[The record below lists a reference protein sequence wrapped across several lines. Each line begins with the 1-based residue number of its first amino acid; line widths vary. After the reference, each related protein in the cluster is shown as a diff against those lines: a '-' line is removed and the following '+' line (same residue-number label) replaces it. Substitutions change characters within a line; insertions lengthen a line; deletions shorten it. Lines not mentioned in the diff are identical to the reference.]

1 MPQTNEDA
9 PPVNLARAAEHF
21 AAHEPR
27 IEAIDAEIRAAV
39 AVVLRP
45 IGDDLGVLLI
55 QRSDSEHDRWSGH
68 IAFPGGRVDAG
79 DESPRHAAERETR
92 EEIGLDL
99 SRAERLGR
107 LDDLTGSVESILVSG
122 FVYWVDEPQPFT
134 FNVEVQRALWLP
146 LRAICDPA
154 RQEHRT
160 FQYADR
166 AIEAPAIRVFE
177 SGAPVLWG
185 ISYRFLELL
194 MRVLAREIPPMQW
207 HSEL

>member
-1 MPQTNEDA
+1 MPQTNA
-9 PPVNLARAAEHF
+9 AARPLTLARVEERF
-21 AAHEPR
+21 ATQEPR
-27 IEAIDAEIRAAV
+27 IETIDAEIRAAV

-45 IGDDLGVLLI
+45 IEDDLGVLLI
-55 QRSDSEHDRWSGH
+55 QRSDSELDRWSGH
-68 IAFPGGRVDAG
+68 IAFPGGRVDAS
-79 DESPRHAAERETR
+79 DASPRHAAERETR

-99 SRAERLGR
+99 GRAERLGR

-122 FVYWVDEPQPFT
+122 FVYGVAEPPPFT
-134 FNVEVQRALWLP
+134 LNVEVQRTTWLP

-154 RQEHRT
+154 RQEQRT

-177 SGAPVLWG
+177 RGAPVLWG

-194 MRVLAREIPPMQW
+194 MRVLGREIPPMQW